1 MAVAAGELDDAR
13 MAELLRLRVEEGEPS
28 PDSFVREVDV
38 YSDDPENIIR
48 GLDPAPST
56 QGKGEAWCFYSPA
69 IWQKSSGGAQTRRR
83 KRQVGGGGRGGV
95 RCWHQEKKGK
105 KLTLGPHGAAYSTT
119 FSYVL
124 KAKNPPESAKAFLY
138 TRLGWSM
145 TEIEL
150 QRQRPEATANQL
162 IFCKLYRSPRTISEK
177 ARSVRVPRPAPRRGS
192 VHRTADVAVAL
203 PDRRLTTVMKFGGS
217 SMSCAKGMKEVAS
230 LLCRFT
236 EEKPVVVLS
245 AMRNT
250 TNNLLLAAHQ
260 AKSWDAQKV
269 CEIHELEDIKKLH
282 LSTVHDLQIHSA
294 TVSGTLDL
302 LEQHLMIVARTKE
315 LTPKALD
322 YILSFGER
330 LSTGVL
336 SAYLNKLE
344 TRARQYDELDLG
356 LITIDK
362 CTDIVE
368 ATYSAIAERL
378 EGDWTDEPAMPILA
392 GFLGKIW
399 KNVDGVFTCDPN
411 ICSRAK
417 QIPFLTFDEAA
428 ELAYFGEQALTIL
441 ERCGISVD
449 YMATSKGKVWL
460 AIDPSKLLSCELF
473 QQVLDN
479 AVGEL
484 QKTAAVHVLQHRAV
498 VSLVGN
504 TEMSSLI
511 LRKVV
516 KVSLVV
522 HDSEAK
528 ECVQAL
534 HSAFFENSWVS
545 ELERAENKCQIPA
558 YSSTSAS
565 SGVIVK
571 RKAVDDHPEASTRQR
586 TTSAEPSGHEETE
599 PRLPEGDNGDPT
611 EVFQSISDD
620 NIPPVTNP
628 SMFYADMDRLIS
640 EEIPVGGDDNGD
652 WSKYFSGEFDHFDG
666 GYDTNWT
673 LSGGNDG
680 EGPSGVG
687 SGVPE
692 EDANPVLPEQPD
704 DPLAASWNY
713 H

>member
-1 MAVAAGELDDAR
+1 
-13 MAELLRLRVEEGEPS
+13 
-28 PDSFVREVDV
+28 
-38 YSDDPENIIR
+38 
-48 GLDPAPST
+48 
-56 QGKGEAWCFYSPA
+56 
-69 IWQKSSGGAQTRRR
+69 
-83 KRQVGGGGRGGV
+83 
-95 RCWHQEKKGK
+95 
-105 KLTLGPHGAAYSTT
+105 
-119 FSYVL
+119 
-124 KAKNPPESAKAFLY
+124 
-138 TRLGWSM
+138 
-145 TEIEL
+145 
-150 QRQRPEATANQL
+150 
-162 IFCKLYRSPRTISEK
+162 
-177 ARSVRVPRPAPRRGS
+177 
-192 VHRTADVAVAL
+192 
-203 PDRRLTTVMKFGGS
+203 
-217 SMSCAKGMKEVAS
+217 
-230 LLCRFT
+230 
-236 EEKPVVVLS
+236 
-245 AMRNT
+245 
-250 TNNLLLAAHQ
+250 
-260 AKSWDAQKV
+260 
-269 CEIHELEDIKKLH
+269 
-282 LSTVHDLQIHSA
+282 
-294 TVSGTLDL
+294 
-302 LEQHLMIVARTKE
+302 MIVARTKE

-392 GFLGKIW
+392 GFLGKEWGSSGVTALGRGGSDLTASAIGRALGSREIHIW

-428 ELAYFGEQALTIL
+428 ELAYFGEQITQPTREGCIPVRVKNLYNPHRPGTLITKTRDICKSTLTGIVLESNITVLDIESTRKLGQYGFPANALTIL

-511 LRKVV
+511 LRKASNVLYSTGVKVQMITQGSCNSDVV